1 MLTYLRDLQTW
12 LPTFLSNHNHIPNV
26 DLASNLKKIIINF
39 LKIEKNP
46 KSKVNSFIYSDAR
59 FAYTIGVLFISLK
72 NVKEKRNSCSKMDE
86 AILLQVEDLE
96 EASSKS

>member
-46 KSKVNSFIYSDAR
+46 KSKVNLFIYSDAR
-59 FAYTIGVLFISLK
+59 FAYTIALFVSLK
-72 NVKEKRNSCSKMDE
+72 NVKEKRKSCSKMDE
-86 AILLQVEDLE
+86 AQGVPT
-96 EASSKS
+96 